1 MDFVAV
7 LTLITVGILFIVF
20 LGIVSLIL
28 EVVSVDEGCG
38 CIIFVGGIGVSIF
51 WLLPQV
57 PSFIVS
63 VRRFW
68 SATTNGISSFASN
81 SVDFLA
87 SLFPLV
93 ILILLMIG
101 LGILLYRRIS
111 AWRNNLNTIQH
122 DRAYQQL
129 QGKSKIGDDGEL
141 SIPLDFDKI
150 IRGRGTQVSS
160 KLFLEE
166 GIYRLDCKVKRGE
179 TVSIN
184 VLSVN
189 KKSKPVASFDFS
201 ANASYPLIIEQEDN
215 YVLAIKTPNDV
226 STKWEIM
233 IRQT

>member
-1 MDFVAV
+1 MDFVEV
-7 LTLITVGILFIVF
+7 LTLITIGILFIVF
-20 LGIVSLIL
+20 LSIVLFIL
-28 EVVSVDEGCG
+28 EIFSLDEGCG
-38 CIIFVGGIGVSIF
+38 CIILVGGIGIFIF
-51 WLLPQV
+51 WVLPQL

-63 VRRFW
+63 IRRFW
-68 SATTNGISSFASN
+68 SVITNGVSSFASN
-81 SVDFLA
+81 FVNFLA
-87 SLFPLV
+87 SLFPLA

-111 AWRNNLNTIQH
+111 AWRNNLTTIQH

-141 SIPLDFDKI
+141 SIPLDFNEI

-166 GIYRLDCKVKRGE
+166 GIYRLYCKVKRGE

-189 KKSKPVASFDFS
+189 KKSKPVASFDVS
-201 ANASYPLIIEQEDN
+201 ANASYPLKIEQKDY
-215 YVLAIKTPNDV
+215 YVLVIKTPNDV
-226 STKWEIM
+226 STKWEIV
-233 IRQT
+233 ISQI